1 MDVLPYLSGWIL
13 AVALMFLLYQILAYL
28 PYGKLSVEN
37 PPYAEY
43 HMIHPGVAFAV
54 PYFISIVLFAIGWF
68 ENDVWNVDKPPE
80 STRGWVAFWVLIV
93 YFGWR
98 VVSQVIIYGIIN
110 KDQSSK
116 GKKKTTIILT
126 IAQSIYYP
134 AVAMNFRRMC
144 YHMQGSMQTK
154 DVIFT
159 ILTLLSL
166 VANAFVDISLNIWR
180 QDDQIAT
187 IQDEYIGKYLDS
199 EQIKSRFAV
208 LGMCGIEPNY
218 AFEILAWTFF
228 AIFTL
233 RWEALWWI
241 VATLCILIPRMWWSS
256 IWYSE
261 STK

>member
-37 PPYAEY
+37 PPYAKW

-54 PYFISIVLFAIGWF
+54 PYFISMVLFAIGWF

-98 VVSQVIIYGIIN
+98 IVSQLIIYLIIDPPN
-110 KDQSSK
+110 
-116 GKKKTTIILT
+116 GKKKTTLFLT
-126 IAQSIYYP
+126 IVQLIYYP
-134 AVAMNFRRMC
+134 VVAMNFRRMC
-144 YHMQGSMQTK
+144 YHMHGSMQTK

-159 ILTLLSL
+159 IMTLLSL
-166 VANAFVDISLNIWR
+166 VANAFVDIRLNIWR
-180 QDDQIAT
+180 KDDTVTT
-187 IQDEYIGKYLDS
+187 IRDSYIGNYLDAG
-199 EQIKSRFAV
+199 QIKQRFAV

-218 AFEILAWTFF
+218 AFEILAWTFYT
-228 AIFTL
+228 IFTW
-233 RWEALWWI
+233 RWEALWWL
-241 VATLCILIPRMWWSS
+241 VATLCILIPRMIWSS
-256 IWYSE
+256 VWYSE